1 MNAYIRRDP
10 DPGKY
15 RRPWFIEVS
24 QIIDNP
30 GARAASSSPPAGGG
44 VAAGRG
50 GGSAAHVE
58 SPPKKKPPTP

>member
-30 GARAASSSPPAGGG
+30 GARAAWET
-44 VAAGRG
+44 
-50 GGSAAHVE
+50 AAHVE
-58 SPPKKKPPTP
+58 KPAAKKPPPMPTP